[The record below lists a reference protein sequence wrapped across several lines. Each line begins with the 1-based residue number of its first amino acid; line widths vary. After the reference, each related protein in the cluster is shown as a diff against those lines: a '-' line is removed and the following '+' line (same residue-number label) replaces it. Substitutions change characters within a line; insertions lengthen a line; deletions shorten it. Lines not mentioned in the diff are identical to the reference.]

1 MGIIPAIHGKQNPSP
16 WRFTPLTYLTCLAT
30 FVLSLSLASLSGA
43 GLLEM
48 AELIAHPDHYD
59 KQAVIVF
66 GTVTQVQAVTDRE
79 GLPAFRFL
87 LEDRSGTVKV
97 TTPTAVHEGDHVIVE
112 GVFSRRRQGGR
123 MTVYNEVKAHSV
135 RPLNGL
141 NPDLV
146 G

>member
-1 MGIIPAIHGKQNPSP
+1 MI
-16 WRFTPLTYLTCLAT
+16 YLTCLAA
-30 FVLSLSLASLSGA
+30 FVLSLSLTSLSGA

-48 AELIAHPDHYD
+48 AELIAHPDYYD
-59 KQAVIVF
+59 KQAVVVI
-66 GTVTQVQAVTDRE
+66 GTVTHVQPVTDRE
-79 GLPAFRFL
+79 GQPAFKFL

-97 TTPTAVHEGDHVIVE
+97 TTQKEVQDGDHVIVE

-123 MTVYNEVKAHSV
+123 MTVYNELKANSV